1 VVASLLVAGVV
12 GAASRP
18 AIGVV
23 LLAAAA
29 AGGRSRSAR
38 LGVRVAAVAAFAAVG
53 LYVVVEQARWRYW
66 PTIDWPLSF
75 ASANDLG
82 WLAVALTA
90 ADVCAG
96 ALAARRAQ
104 RR

>member
-1 VVASLLVAGVV
+1 MLVAGAV

-18 AIGVV
+18 AIGIVV
-23 LLAAAA
+23 LAGAA
-29 AGGRSRSAR
+29 AGGWSRRAR
-38 LGVRVAAVAAFAAVG
+38 HGVRIAAVAAFAGVG

-96 ALAARRAQ
+96 AVAARQ
-104 RR
+104 SRRRPE